1 MTNILDQVART
12 SLAALRTQFLP
23 ETPSQF
29 LALRLAVRM
38 NDSAAVRHYV
48 GLAERFGDQRLLT
61 AYCRVREAGHHT
73 DLGRAFLGELER
85 LAQRNTGTIDI
96 ETRRLAA
103 IRIER
108 RAVAVAILS
117 GEGLDS
123 PPQVRQL
130 SSDVDKAINSAVAFI
145 TRLLERRPFNV
156 AAMEVMPDREK
167 CSGPCWTKPSP
178 GYWPKAATASAS
190 GEWRNR
196 KSSRHLAIHHCDSA
210 IRCARPSKE
219 CFRTSMAASAV
230 RSLRMPWPSAFTAR
244 LSISSIV
251 NPPCP

>member
-156 AAMEVMPDREK
+156 AAMEVMPDR
-167 CSGPCWTKPSP
+167 
-178 GYWPKAATASAS
+178 
-190 GEWRNR
+190 GEVLRTLLDQAITRVLAESSNGVSIWRVA
-196 KSSRHLAIHHCDSA
+196 KQEVL
-210 IRCARPSKE
+210 
-219 CFRTSMAASAV
+219 
-230 RSLRMPWPSAFTAR
+230 SAFGY
-244 LSISSIV
+244 
-251 NPPCP
+251 PPLRFRNQVRQAIERMFPDVDGSFGGPLIKDALALGLYCQIEHLFNR